1 MLCPKRKKVVRKKK
15 KAGFSIIILFPIH
28 LSYIMHSFPEKDF
41 QLLLLIAKKSG
52 LKNSFTASTSEI
64 ASELNIS
71 QQSVSRKLAFL
82 AVNGFIE
89 RKVFA
94 SGNIISL
101 TEKGIKILEKRK
113 SELERIFSLK
123 KEFSITGKIQS
134 GLKEG
139 KYYISLP
146 GYQQQFKKFFGKKV
160 FAGTLNL
167 KVNEFELKDFLQ
179 EKKKFFIEGFSGN
192 KRSFGP
198 AFLFKVKLNNSVD
211 AAIIIPER
219 TNHPEDIIEIIS
231 PFFLRKKLKLK
242 DNDMLSVS

>member
-1 MLCPKRKKVVRKKK
+1 MD
-15 KAGFSIIILFPIH
+15 
-28 LSYIMHSFPEKDF
+28 FPEKDF
-41 QLLLLIAKKSG
+41 PLLLFIAGKAG
-52 LKNSFTASTSEI
+52 LNNSFTASTSEI

-71 QQSVSRKLAFL
+71 QQSVSRKLSLL
-82 AVNGFIE
+82 AKNGFIQ
-89 RKVFA
+89 RKVLA

-101 TEKGIKILEKRK
+101 TEKGIKLLEKRK
-113 SELERIFSLK
+113 SELERIFSGKKDFALK
-123 KEFSITGKIQS
+123 GKVQS

-139 KYYISLP
+139 KYYIGLS
-146 GYQQQFKKFFGKKV
+146 GYQTQFRKFFGKKV

-179 EKKKFFIEGFSGN
+179 QKKKFFIQGFSDN

-242 DNDMLSVS
+242 DNDEVKVS